1 MKTQRLVM
9 LHIALLLFLSGC
21 VLPKQYPIENIQNI
35 LVAGVDIE
43 NGQIKLTVLTD
54 KIISG
59 GQAGNE
65 KIVTQIYSGKG
76 VTVSEAENMIKA
88 HSEKNVS
95 WYHLKYI
102 VIGEEAAK
110 RDIKEVLD
118 YFIENDETR
127 FSHELAVTK
136 GMPASEFFAKV
147 VTPQVNLS
155 DDLDSLFIKSEQI
168 GLSSEVS
175 MLDYARNSES
185 AWSDLYIPT
194 VQVIPTAQKE
204 NAKGTE
210 GGGQEAEY
218 LTKLGGFAL
227 FKNNMLAGYLDERQ
241 AMGLNIATNK
251 LQNAIFT
258 VTDMNGKPVSLE
270 IVSSKADIK
279 TDLSGMPSAEIRIK
293 LDSFL
298 QEYHESAGVT
308 KDEYIKYLEDQQN
321 NYVRSI
327 ITEALS
333 QAQLLGTDVFGIGSA
348 LYHAHPVD
356 SQKIRDKWSELFPAM
371 AISVQAES
379 KIRSTYN
386 MQNAVGK

>member
-1 MKTQRLVM
+1 
-9 LHIALLLFLSGC
+9 
-21 VLPKQYPIENIQNI
+21 
-35 LVAGVDIE
+35 
-43 NGQIKLTVLTD
+43 
-54 KIISG
+54 
-59 GQAGNE
+59 
-65 KIVTQIYSGKG
+65 
-76 VTVSEAENMIKA
+76 
-88 HSEKNVS
+88 
-95 WYHLKYI
+95 
-102 VIGEEAAK
+102 
-110 RDIKEVLD
+110 
-118 YFIENDETR
+118 
-127 FSHELAVTK
+127 
-136 GMPASEFFAKV
+136 
-147 VTPQVNLS
+147 
-155 DDLDSLFIKSEQI
+155 
-168 GLSSEVS
+168 
-175 MLDYARNSES
+175 MLDYARNSQS

-371 AISVQAES
+371 TISVQAES